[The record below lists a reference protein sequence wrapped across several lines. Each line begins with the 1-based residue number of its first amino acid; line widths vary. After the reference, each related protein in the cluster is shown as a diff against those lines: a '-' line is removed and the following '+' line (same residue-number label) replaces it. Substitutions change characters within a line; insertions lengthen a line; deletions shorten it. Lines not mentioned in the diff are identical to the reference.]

1 MLSSCAGLR
10 KRVLDTVKAR
20 VSALLFVD
28 MHQGES
34 SGLPTYWRLSVLLNS
49 LPMTGFYNNIPI
61 KAIS

>member
-1 MLSSCAGLR
+1 
-10 KRVLDTVKAR
+10 VKAR

-28 MHQGES
+28 MHQGGS